1 MNGRPQAFDPE
12 PFRAQ
17 LLALVDWITRYY
29 ERLPTLPVL
38 SRVAPGEVFSAL
50 PASAPELPEAFDA
63 VLADLDRIVVPGLTH
78 WQSPNFFAYFPANAS
93 GPSMLADLLSAAL
106 GVQGMLWQT
115 SPACTEV
122 ETRMLDW
129 LAEACALPAAFRAG
143 GAGGGVLQD
152 SASGA
157 ALCAL
162 IAARE
167 RATGGRSN
175 EQGYQGGLVAYT
187 SSQAHSSLDKAV
199 MLAGIG
205 RANLRKL
212 AVDERYALD
221 PAALASA
228 IREDRARGLT
238 PFFVCATVGTTSSL
252 ACDPLRAIGDI
263 CRDEGLWLHV
273 DAAMAGSAGLLPEAR
288 AIFDGL
294 ELADSYCFNPHKW
307 LLTNFDC
314 SCFYVARR
322 RDLTSALSI
331 TPEYLRNEASEA
343 GEVFDYRDWQVPLGR
358 RFRALKLWFV
368 LRGFGL
374 AGLRALLREHLTLA
388 QAFGRWVA
396 ADPAFELVTP
406 VSLNLVCFRHRA
418 GDDFTRRLQ
427 ARVNAEGRLFISHTA
442 LRGQHVLRLCVGQ
455 AATEASHV
463 AAAWDTLRTT
473 ARQLQEEEGQGT

>member
-29 ERLPTLPVL
+29 ARLPTLTVL
-38 SRVAPGEVFSAL
+38 SRVAPGDVFSAL

-157 ALCAL
+157 VLCAL

-175 EQGYQGGLVAYT
+175 E
-187 SSQAHSSLDKAV
+187 
-199 MLAGIG
+199 
-205 RANLRKL
+205 
-212 AVDERYALD
+212 
-221 PAALASA
+221 
-228 IREDRARGLT
+228 
-238 PFFVCATVGTTSSL
+238 
-252 ACDPLRAIGDI
+252 
-263 CRDEGLWLHV
+263 
-273 DAAMAGSAGLLPEAR
+273 
-288 AIFDGL
+288 
-294 ELADSYCFNPHKW
+294 
-307 LLTNFDC
+307 
-314 SCFYVARR
+314 
-322 RDLTSALSI
+322 
-331 TPEYLRNEASEA
+331 
-343 GEVFDYRDWQVPLGR
+343 
-358 RFRALKLWFV
+358 
-368 LRGFGL
+368 
-374 AGLRALLREHLTLA
+374 
-388 QAFGRWVA
+388 
-396 ADPAFELVTP
+396 
-406 VSLNLVCFRHRA
+406 
-418 GDDFTRRLQ
+418 
-427 ARVNAEGRLFISHTA
+427 
-442 LRGQHVLRLCVGQ
+442 
-455 AATEASHV
+455 
-463 AAAWDTLRTT
+463 
-473 ARQLQEEEGQGT
+473 